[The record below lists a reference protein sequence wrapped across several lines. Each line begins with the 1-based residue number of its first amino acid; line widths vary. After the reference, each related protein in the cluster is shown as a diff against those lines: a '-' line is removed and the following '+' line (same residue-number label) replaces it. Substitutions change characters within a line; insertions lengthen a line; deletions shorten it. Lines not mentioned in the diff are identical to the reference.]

1 MTSETRNRI
10 PMTAVRRERDA
21 LRVHSYAHNEPSDEL
36 WWLDEV
42 RHWPRVRA
50 AVEGMGEVDVF
61 TPEQVDADEVQHG
74 FVLPFG
80 LSEDDIGELA
90 PVSAPAEE

>member
-1 MTSETRNRI
+1 MSHETRNRI
-10 PMTAVRRERDA
+10 PMTAVRREGEA

-50 AVEGMGEVDVF
+50 VVEGLGEVDVF
-61 TPEQVDADEVQHG
+61 TPEQTDADDIQHG

-80 LSEDDIGELA
+80 LSEDDIGDLA
-90 PVSAPAEE
+90 PAPTPVLE